1 MELVSEIYQITQ
13 KFPKEELF
21 GMCSEMRRAAISIPS
36 YIADG
41 FSRANKVEFK
51 EFLLT
56 ALGSCAELE
65 TQLEIAGG
73 LNYLNEKDR
82 EKPRAILQK
91 INGMTRNLIKK
102 LAQK

>member
-1 MELVSEIYQITQ
+1 MQLVSEIYQITQ

-36 YIADG
+36 HIADG
-41 FSRANKVEFK
+41 FCRSNKVEFK

-65 TQLEIAGG
+65 TQLEIACG
-73 LNYLNEKDR
+73 LNYLTVKDR
-82 EKPRAILQK
+82 EPAQAILQK

-102 LAQK
+102 LDPK